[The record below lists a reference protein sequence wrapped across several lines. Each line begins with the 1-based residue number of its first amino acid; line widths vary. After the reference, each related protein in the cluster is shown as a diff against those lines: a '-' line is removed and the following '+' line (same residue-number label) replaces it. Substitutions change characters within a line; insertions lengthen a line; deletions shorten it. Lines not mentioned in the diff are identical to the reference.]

1 VNIVESTSEPYRRRE
16 TGRYSPVVERRFF
29 NRELS
34 WIEFDRRVLHLAVE
48 NSIPLLERFKFAAIC
63 SSNLDEFFQVR
74 VAALRDQVA
83 ADVTRLSADGMTPLQ
98 QLGAITDAVS
108 AIQRDQETLVWD
120 HLIPELAREG
130 QTYCRWSDLELD
142 ERDRLTRVFDEQ
154 IFPVL
159 TPLAVDPAHPFP
171 YVSNLALSIG
181 VFVRDSES
189 GEERFARIKIP
200 SMLQRFMFLGNGRFV
215 ALDEV
220 IKANLQE
227 LFRGMEIRNACT
239 FRVTRNADLTLE
251 EEEADDLLQAV
262 EMELRRRRFGNAV
275 RLEVEHDIDDEML
288 TVLLD
293 ELEIS
298 ADDVY
303 YHRGLLDLTCLHD
316 LKSLDRPDLKDEQW
330 SHVTAG
336 RLAVADDQG
345 KSFFSVIRK
354 RDLMVH
360 HPYESFSSSTEEFI
374 AQAAAD
380 VNVQTIKV
388 TLYRTSGDSPIAKS
402 LIAAA
407 ERGAQVVVLIELKAR
422 FDEAT
427 NVTWAKAL
435 ERAGVHVTY
444 GVVGLKTHSKLMLVV
459 RNEGSRVRRY
469 VHIGTGNYNSKTS
482 RMYEDLGIFTCNDS
496 IGEDVSRLF
505 NQLTGF
511 GRERDYEKLVIAP
524 SHLRSRLYELI
535 DNEIAF
541 GSAGHISIKVNGITD
556 ADMIEKLYEAAE
568 ADVRI
573 DLLVRGICCMRPSA
587 VAQKSLRVRSVLGRY
602 LEHSRMYRFA
612 HGGSEGGPAFYIGSA
627 DMMERNLD
635 KRVEVLAP
643 VNHEK
648 HRDWI
653 DSVLSYMWADDVVAF
668 ELGPDDRWQRVGPS
682 QFSAENDAQARIS
695 KWVTSSQIRLGFPDA
710 TPFGSSRPR

>member
-1 VNIVESTSEPYRRRE
+1 MNHVELPRDSSQDVPR
-16 TGRYSPVVERRFF
+16 GRYSPPVERRFF

-34 WIEFDRRVLHLAVE
+34 WIDFDRRVLQLARETGV
-48 NSIPLLERFKFAAIC
+48 PLLERFKFAAIS

-74 VAALRDQVA
+74 VAALKDQIA
-83 ADVTRLSADGMTPLQ
+83 AGVTKLSADGLTPAQ
-98 QLGAITDAVS
+98 QLSQIGAAVTEFV
-108 AIQRDQETLVWD
+108 ADQEEVVWD
-120 HLIPELAREG
+120 VLLPELASEG
-130 QTYCRWSDLELD
+130 ETYCMWADLTAD
-142 ERDRLTRVFDEQ
+142 EHERLGRVFDEQ

-171 YVSNLALSIG
+171 YVSSLALSIG
-181 VFVRDSES
+181 VFVRDPDS
-189 GEERFARIKIP
+189 GEERFARIKVP

-215 ALDEV
+215 SLDEV

-227 LFRGMEIRNACT
+227 LFPGMEIRHVTT

-275 RLEVEHDIDDEML
+275 RLEVERGIDPEML
-288 TVLLD
+288 EMLLE
-293 ELEIS
+293 ELELS
-298 ADDVY
+298 TDDVY
-303 YHRGLLDLTCLHD
+303 YHRGLLDLTSLHD
-316 LKSLDRPDLKDEQW
+316 LKSLDVPHLKDSQW
-330 SHVTAG
+330 TPVTAG
-336 RLAVADDQG
+336 RLAVADEQG

-360 HPYESFSSSTEEFI
+360 HPYESFASSTEEFI

-380 VNVQTIKV
+380 QSVQTIKV
-388 TLYRTSGDSPIAKS
+388 TLYRTSGDSPIARS
-402 LIAAA
+402 LISAA

-459 RNEGSRVRRY
+459 RNEGNRVRRY
-469 VHIGTGNYNSKTS
+469 VHIGTGNYNSKTA
-482 RMYEDLGIFTCNDS
+482 RTYEDLGIFTCDDS

-511 GRERDYEKLVIAP
+511 GREREYERLIVAP
-524 SHLRSRLYELI
+524 SHLRSNLYELI
-535 DNEIAF
+535 DNEIRHSSE
-541 GSAGHISIKVNGITD
+541 GRISMKVNGITD
-556 ADMIEKLYEAAE
+556 AQVIEKLYAA
-568 ADVRI
+568 ADAGVHI
-573 DLLVRGICCMRPSA
+573 DLLVRGICCVRPS
-587 VAQKSLRVRSVLGRY
+587 VITGPNVRVRSVLGRY
-602 LEHSRMYRFA
+602 LEHSRMYRFG
-612 HGGSEGGPAFYIGSA
+612 HGDPDGGPSYFIGSA

-643 VNHEK
+643 VSHPK
-648 HRDWI
+648 HRAWVDN
-653 DSVLSYMWADDVVAF
+653 VLEFMWAPDVVAF
-668 ELGPDDRWQRVGPS
+668 ELDRDDQWRRVGPTL
-682 QFSAENDAQARIS
+682 FDEAHDAQARLRAWI
-695 KWVTSSQIRLGFPDA
+695 TDSQIRLGIPTA
-710 TPFGSSRPR
+710 

>member
-1 VNIVESTSEPYRRRE
+1 MNQHLEIRGAS
-16 TGRYSPVVERRFF
+16 GNLGDNHYSPPVARRFF

-34 WIEFDRRVLHLAVE
+34 WIEFDRRVLRLAQE
-48 NSIPLLERFKFAAIC
+48 ESIPLLERFKFAAIS

-74 VAALRDQVA
+74 VAALKDQVA
-83 ADVTRLSADGMTPLQ
+83 ADVTRLSSDGLSPAQ
-98 QLGAITDAVS
+98 QLADIAGAVTQFVK
-108 AIQRDQETLVWD
+108 DQETVVWD
-120 HLIPELAREG
+120 QLLPELARAGE
-130 QTYCRWSDLELD
+130 TYCTWTDLTDD
-142 ERDRLTRVFDEQ
+142 ERSRLIRVFDEQ

-171 YVSNLALSIG
+171 YVSSLAISIG
-181 VFVRDSES
+181 VFVRDPDS
-189 GEERFARIKIP
+189 GEERFARIKVP
-200 SMLQRFMFLGNGRFV
+200 SMLERFMFLGNGRFV
-215 ALDEV
+215 SLDEV

-227 LFRGMEIRNACT
+227 LFPGMELRQATT

-275 RLEVEHDIDDEML
+275 RLEVERTIDTELLEML
-288 TVLLD
+288 LE
-293 ELEIS
+293 ELELS
-298 ADDVY
+298 LDDVY

-316 LKSLDRPDLKDEQW
+316 LKSLDLPHLKDAQW
-330 SHVTAG
+330 TPVTAG
-336 RLAVADDQG
+336 RLAVADEQG

-360 HPYESFSSSTEEFI
+360 HPYESFASSTEEFI

-380 VNVQTIKV
+380 ASVQTIKV
-388 TLYRTSGDSPIAKS
+388 TLYRTSGDSPIARS

-459 RNEGSRVRRY
+459 RNEGNRVRRY
-469 VHIGTGNYNSKTS
+469 VHIGTGNYNSKTA
-482 RMYEDLGIFTCNDS
+482 RTYEDLGIFTCDDS
-496 IGEDVSRLF
+496 VGEDVSRLF

-511 GRERDYEKLVIAP
+511 GREREYERLIVAP
-524 SHLRSRLYELI
+524 SHLRSNLYELI
-535 DNEIAF
+535 DNEIRH
-541 GSAGHISIKVNGITD
+541 GSEGRISMKMNGITD
-556 ADMIEKLYEAAE
+556 AQVIEKLYAA
-568 ADVRI
+568 ADAGVHI
-573 DLLVRGICCMRPSA
+573 DLLVRGICCVRPSV
-587 VAQKSLRVRSVLGRY
+587 VAGPNLRVRSVLGRY
-602 LEHSRMYRFA
+602 LEHSRMYRFG
-612 HGGSEGGPAFYIGSA
+612 HGDPDGGPSYFIGSA

-643 VNHEK
+643 VSHLK
-648 HRDWI
+648 HRAWV
-653 DSVLSYMWADDVVAF
+653 DSVLEFMWAPDVVAF
-668 ELGPDDRWQRVGPS
+668 ELDRDDQWRRVGPEV
-682 QFSAENDAQARIS
+682 FNDAHDAQARLRAWI
-695 KWVTSSQIRLGFPDA
+695 TDSQIRQGVPTA
-710 TPFGSSRPR
+710 

>member
-1 VNIVESTSEPYRRRE
+1 MNQHLEIRGASGNLGEDH
-16 TGRYSPVVERRFF
+16 YSPPVARRFF

-34 WIEFDRRVLHLAVE
+34 WIEFDRRVLRLAQE
-48 NSIPLLERFKFAAIC
+48 ESIPLLERFKFAAIS

-74 VAALRDQVA
+74 VAALKDQVA
-83 ADVTRLSADGMTPLQ
+83 ADVTRLSSDGLSPAQ
-98 QLGAITDAVS
+98 QLAGIAGAVTQFVK
-108 AIQRDQETLVWD
+108 DQETVVWD
-120 HLIPELAREG
+120 QLLPELARAGE
-130 QTYCRWSDLELD
+130 TYCTWTDLSDD
-142 ERDRLTRVFDEQ
+142 ERGRLIRVFDEQ

-171 YVSNLALSIG
+171 YVSSLAISIG
-181 VFVRDSES
+181 VFVRDPDT
-189 GEERFARIKIP
+189 GEERFARIKVP

-215 ALDEV
+215 SLDEV

-227 LFRGMEIRNACT
+227 LFPGMELRQATT

-275 RLEVEHDIDDEML
+275 RLEVERTIDSELLEML
-288 TVLLD
+288 LE
-293 ELEIS
+293 ELELS
-298 ADDVY
+298 LDDVY

-316 LKSLDRPDLKDEQW
+316 LKSLDLPHLKDAQW
-330 SHVTAG
+330 TPVTAG
-336 RLAVADDQG
+336 RLAAADEQG

-360 HPYESFSSSTEEFI
+360 HPYESFASSTEEFI

-380 VNVQTIKV
+380 ASVQTIKV
-388 TLYRTSGDSPIAKS
+388 TLYRTSGDSPIARS

-459 RNEGSRVRRY
+459 RNEGSRIRRY
-469 VHIGTGNYNSKTS
+469 VHIGTGNYNSKTA
-482 RMYEDLGIFTCNDS
+482 RLYEDLGIFTCDDD

-511 GRERDYEKLVIAP
+511 GREREYERLIVAP
-524 SHLRSRLYELI
+524 SHLRNRLYQLI
-535 DNEIAF
+535 DNEIMH
-541 GSAGHISIKVNGITD
+541 GSAGRVSIKINGITD
-556 ADMIEKLYEAAE
+556 IDVIAKLYEAAE
-568 ADVRI
+568 AGVEI
-573 DLLVRGICCMRPSA
+573 DLLVRGICCVKPS
-587 VAQKSLRVRSVLGRY
+587 VTQNSRLRVRSILGRY

-612 HGGSEGGPAFYIGSA
+612 HGGPEGEPAYFIGSA

-643 VNHEK
+643 VTHQK
-648 HRDWI
+648 HRAWI
-653 DSVLSYMWADDVVAF
+653 DAVLEFMWADDVVAF
-668 ELGPDDRWQRVGPS
+668 ELGSDDRWHRRGPAS
-682 QFSAENDAQARIS
+682 FTGAHDAQFRLREWI
-695 KWVTSSQIRLGFPDA
+695 TDSQVRLGVPQA
-710 TPFGSSRPR
+710 

>member
-1 VNIVESTSEPYRRRE
+1 MNHVNHPRDSSQDVLR
-16 TGRYSPVVERRFF
+16 GRYSPPVAQKFF

-34 WIEFDRRVLHLAVE
+34 WIDFNRRVLQLARE
-48 NSIPLLERFKFAAIC
+48 SSIPLLERFKFAAIS

-74 VAALRDQVA
+74 VAALKDQIA
-83 ADVTRLSADGMTPLQ
+83 AEVTSLSADGLTPAQ
-98 QLGAITDAVS
+98 QLSGIGS
-108 AIQRDQETLVWD
+108 ALTQFVKDQEEVVWD
-120 HLIPELAREG
+120 ELLPELAREG
-130 QTYCRWSDLELD
+130 EVYCTWDELADD
-142 ERDRLTRVFDEQ
+142 ERHRLIRVFDEQ
-154 IFPVL
+154 VFPVL

-171 YVSNLALSIG
+171 YVSSLALSIG
-181 VFVRDSES
+181 VFVRDPDS

-215 ALDEV
+215 SLDEV

-227 LFRGMEIRNACT
+227 LFPGMEIRHVTT

-275 RLEVEHDIDDEML
+275 RLEVERGIDDEML
-288 TVLLD
+288 EMLLE
-293 ELEIS
+293 ELELTT
-298 ADDVY
+298 DDVY

-316 LKSLDRPDLKDEQW
+316 LKSIDLPHLKDQQW
-330 SHVTAG
+330 APVTAG
-336 RLAVADDQG
+336 RLAVADEQG

-360 HPYESFSSSTEEFI
+360 HPYESFASSTEEFI
-374 AQAAAD
+374 SQAAAD
-380 VNVQTIKV
+380 PSVQTIKV
-388 TLYRTSGDSPIAKS
+388 TLYRTSGDSPIARS

-459 RNEGSRVRRY
+459 RNEGNRVRRY
-469 VHIGTGNYNSKTS
+469 VHIGTGNYNSKTA
-482 RMYEDLGIFTCNDS
+482 RTYEDLGIFTCDDS

-511 GRERDYEKLVIAP
+511 GREREYDKLIVAP
-524 SHLRSRLYELI
+524 SHLRGRLYELI
-535 DNEIAF
+535 ENEIRHGA
-541 GSAGHISIKVNGITD
+541 AGHISIKVNGITD
-556 ADMIEKLYEAAE
+556 AQVIEKLYAAAE
-568 ADVRI
+568 AGVHI
-573 DLLVRGICCMRPSA
+573 DLLVRGICCARPSI
-587 VAQKSLRVRSVLGRY
+587 VPGSNMRVRSVLGRY
-602 LEHSRMYRFA
+602 LEHSRMYRFS
-612 HGGSEGGPAFYIGSA
+612 HGDADGGPVYFIGSA

-643 VNHEK
+643 VTHPK
-648 HRDWI
+648 HRAWVDN
-653 DSVLSYMWADDVVAF
+653 VLTYMWAPDIVAF
-668 ELGPDDRWQRVGPS
+668 ELDHDDQWRRTGPS
-682 QFSAENDAQARIS
+682 QFHEGHDAQARLRAWI
-695 KWVTSSQIRLGFPDA
+695 TDSQLRLG
-710 TPFGSSRPR
+710 TPST

>member
-1 VNIVESTSEPYRRRE
+1 MNQHLEIRGAS
-16 TGRYSPVVERRFF
+16 GNLGDNHYSPPVARRFF

-34 WIEFDRRVLHLAVE
+34 WIEFDRRVLRLAQE
-48 NSIPLLERFKFAAIC
+48 ESIPLLERFKFAAIS

-74 VAALRDQVA
+74 VAALKDQVA
-83 ADVTRLSADGMTPLQ
+83 ADVTRLSSDGLSPAQ
-98 QLGAITDAVS
+98 QLADIAGAVTQFVK
-108 AIQRDQETLVWD
+108 DQETVVWD
-120 HLIPELAREG
+120 QLLPELARAGE
-130 QTYCRWSDLELD
+130 TYCTWTDLTDD
-142 ERDRLTRVFDEQ
+142 ERSRLIRVFDEQ

-171 YVSNLALSIG
+171 YVSSLAISIG
-181 VFVRDSES
+181 VFVRDPDS
-189 GEERFARIKIP
+189 GEERFARIKVP
-200 SMLQRFMFLGNGRFV
+200 SMLERFMFLGNGRFV
-215 ALDEV
+215 SLDEV

-227 LFRGMEIRNACT
+227 LFPGMELRQATT

-275 RLEVEHDIDDEML
+275 RLEVERTIDTELLEML
-288 TVLLD
+288 LE
-293 ELEIS
+293 ELELS
-298 ADDVY
+298 LDDVY

-316 LKSLDRPDLKDEQW
+316 LKSLDLPHLKDAQW
-330 SHVTAG
+330 KPVTAG
-336 RLAVADDQG
+336 RLAVADEQG

-360 HPYESFSSSTEEFI
+360 HPYESFASSTEEFI

-380 VNVQTIKV
+380 ASVQTIKV
-388 TLYRTSGDSPIAKS
+388 TLYRTSGDSPIARS

-459 RNEGSRVRRY
+459 RNEGSRIRRY
-469 VHIGTGNYNSKTS
+469 VHVGTGNYNSKTA
-482 RMYEDLGIFTCNDS
+482 RLYEDLGIFTCDDD

-511 GRERDYEKLVIAP
+511 GREREYECLIVAP
-524 SHLRSRLYELI
+524 SHLRNRLYQLI
-535 DNEIAF
+535 DNEIMH
-541 GSAGHISIKVNGITD
+541 GSAGHVSIKVNGITD
-556 ADMIEKLYEAAE
+556 IDVIAKLYEAAE
-568 ADVRI
+568 AGVEI
-573 DLLVRGICCMRPSA
+573 DLLVRGICCVKPS
-587 VAQKSLRVRSVLGRY
+587 VTPNSRLRVRSILGRY

-612 HGGSEGGPAFYIGSA
+612 HGGPEGEPAYFIGSA

-643 VNHEK
+643 VTHQK
-648 HRDWI
+648 HRAWI
-653 DSVLSYMWADDVVAF
+653 DAVLEFMWADDVVAF
-668 ELGPDDRWQRVGPS
+668 ELGSDDRWHRRGPTS
-682 QFSAENDAQARIS
+682 FTGAHDAQSRLREWI
-695 KWVTSSQIRLGFPDA
+695 TDSQVRLGVPQA
-710 TPFGSSRPR
+710 